1 MTIGT
6 VVLMTAAF
14 LFFAGFVI
22 AMMFDN
28 KLTENDCVESM
39 SERAFSKFCI
49 GVDTGIILMIISVII
64 LIIGVV
70 LTVTRI

>member
-1 MTIGT
+1 MTIET
-6 VVLMTAAF
+6 IVLITAAF

-28 KLTENDCVESM
+28 KLTENDCIESM

-49 GVDTGIILMIISVII
+49 GVDTGIIFMIISVIT

-70 LTVTRI
+70 LTVARI